1 MVKLILFLTFF
12 LSHSLFAIEWNDL
25 WLTKDQQAKKAFDL
39 GDIKTAIELFEDP
52 SWRATAEYK
61 AGDFSASAQSFMSE
75 NSENGLYN
83 YANSL
88 AKLGKLPDAIEVYD
102 KVIDMQPDAADAIY
116 NRDLIKNLLEE
127 QKDNQNESKSN
138 QSSDEDKQGDASE
151 EQTNGESQSSD
162 SQQNENQSS
171 NESDKDG
178 NTNQEETSQEDL
190 EAIERELQKA
200 QEEAV
205 QNQEPQDLDQIMSAE
220 RRSEQEQEQAME
232 QWLRRISDDPGG
244 LLRRKFRYQYQ
255 RQGFD
260 QDGNQLW
267 PDDGVQPW

>member
-39 GDIKTAIELFEDP
+39 GDTKTAIELFEDP

-102 KVIDMQPDAADAIY
+102 KVIEMQPDAADAIY

-178 NTNQEETSQEDL
+178 NINQEETSQEDL